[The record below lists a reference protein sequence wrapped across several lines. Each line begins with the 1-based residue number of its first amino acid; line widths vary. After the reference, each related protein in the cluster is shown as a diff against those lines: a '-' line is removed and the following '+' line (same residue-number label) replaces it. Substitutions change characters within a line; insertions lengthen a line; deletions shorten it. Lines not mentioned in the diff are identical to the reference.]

1 MTKLLLALPLIML
14 AACGARDGTEAAD
27 VAN

>member
-1 MTKLLLALPLIML
+1 MNKPLFALPLIML